1 MHVLSSPIQ
10 YIKLRSAHKKQKRTA
25 LHMLALSGVVR
36 PSHVELRYATPIAS
50 ITAFRAQPTAIKHP
64 QTQPTPSIPSRS
76 WDHNITLNMKQTRQ
90 WTRSLSSAIVQ
101 LAKQP
106 VALRWTKQLDM

>member
-1 MHVLSSPIQ
+1 MSVLFSPFQ
-10 YIKLRSAHKKQKRTA
+10 YIKIRSVHKRQKRTA

-64 QTQPTPSIPSRS
+64 QTQPIPTQPC
-76 WDHNITLNMKQTRQ
+76 DHSLTFNMQQTRQ
-90 WTRSLSSAIVQ
+90 WTRNLSSAIVQ
-101 LAKQP
+101 LAKKP
-106 VALRWTKQLDM
+106 VVLPWTKPLDV